1 MSLAFYMDVHVP
13 EAITEGL
20 RGKGIDVLTVQE
32 DETTTWTDSDLV
44 DRATELGRV
53 LVSHDADMLQESK
66 RRQESAQSFSG
77 VIYGHQLK
85 LTIGK
90 AVLDL
95 ALIAEVMTSEE
106 MTNQLIRLPL

>member
-20 RGKGIDVLTVQE
+20 REKGIDVLTSQE
-32 DETTTWTDSDLV
+32 DETTTWTDSELV

-53 LVSHDADMLQESK
+53 LVSHDADMLQETK
-66 RRQESAQSFSG
+66 RRQQSGQPFSG
-77 VIYGHQLK
+77 VVYGHQLK

-95 ALIAEVMTSEE
+95 VLIAEVMTAEE
-106 MTNQLIRLPL
+106 MTNQLLRLPL

>member
-20 RGKGIDVLTVQE
+20 RGKGIDVLTAQE
-32 DETTTWTDSDLV
+32 DEPTTWSDSDLI
-44 DRATELGRV
+44 DRATELSRI
-53 LVSHDADMLQESK
+53 LVSHDADMLHESK
-66 RRQESAQSFSG
+66 VRQQSGQPFSG
-77 VIYGHQLK
+77 VVYGHQLK

-95 ALIAEVMTSEE
+95 ELIAKVMTPEE
-106 MTNQLIRLPL
+106 MANQVVRLPL